1 MKVIE
6 MKQILKNEG
15 IPYWKIADALQVSE
29 NTIGRMLRDND
40 STLSEDNKA
49 KILTAVNAINERR
62 HPHYE

>member
-6 MKQILKNEG
+6 MKQILKREG
-15 IPYWKIADALQVSE
+15 IPYWKIADALQLSE

-40 STLSEDNKA
+40 SALSEDNKA

>member
-6 MKQILKNEG
+6 MKQILKREG
-15 IPYWKIADALQVSE
+15 IPYWKIADALQLSE

-40 STLSEDNKA
+40 SVLSDDNKA
-49 KILTAVNAINERR
+49 RILTAVNAINERR